1 MVYFEVPGRKVNKA
15 SVAFS
20 FLFLTTFH
28 VSSAIAQTDLINK
41 AQTEAETT
49 EKSGMDLW
57 DVITGKKDREAVV
70 KLFNERCAKRLG
82 DSFTPLTEKEVR
94 KVDTPSAISTCN
106 PLGGSIYD

>member
-1 MVYFEVPGRKVNKA
+1 MVYFEVPERKVNKA
-15 SVAFS
+15 SVAFF

-28 VSSAIAQTDLINK
+28 VSSAIAQT
-41 AQTEAETT
+41 EAETT
-49 EKSGMDLW
+49 EKGGMDLW
-57 DVITGKKDREAVV
+57 DVITVKKDREAVV

-94 KVDTPSAISTCN
+94 KVDTLSAISTCN